1 MSATKPEPGWGPFTV
16 EPGSDNQ
23 PDHSHAVRPEASGQ
37 APLHPYAWFCMGAL
51 AVVVLALSARGSTAS
66 NLIPLGVG
74 ALGLYYR
81 WGMAPVL
88 VALVT
93 GACLLITGEGGA
105 APLSARPLELST
117 WFVCAGTLAY
127 IAGHYRLQSLTTN
140 ILPPEPT
147 VLTPGN
153 AGQSLSGLIV
163 RPSFDPNE
171 MGWLLFQPQVLALAA
186 MLIMRMVPERFNEFG
201 LARGLWQLIV
211 IGWTAGLTVVVARG
225 VLGYVGWRNMSQ
237 RQARMTLQDI
247 TWLEIGSEQRRIEQ
261 WRAWRH
267 DRRES

>member
-1 MSATKPEPGWGPFTV
+1 MSETESEPGWGPFRD
-16 EPGSDNQ
+16 ELRHDKPSGQ
-23 PDHSHAVRPEASGQ
+23 PLVSGPDVAGQ

-51 AVVVLALSARGSTAS
+51 GVVVLALSARGSTPS

-74 ALGLYYR
+74 ALGLYFR

-105 APLSARPLELST
+105 VPVSTRPLELST

-140 ILPPEPT
+140 ILPPET
-147 VLTPGN
+147 TKLTSSGT
-153 AGQSLSGLIV
+153 GQAVAGLIV

-186 MLIMRMVPERFNEFG
+186 MLIMRMVPERLNEFG
-201 LARGLWQLIV
+201 IARGLWQLIV
-211 IGWTAGLTVVVARG
+211 IGWAAGLAVVVARG
-225 VLGYVGWRNMSQ
+225 ILAYLGWRNMSQ
-237 RQARMTLQDI
+237 RQARMTLQDM
-247 TWLEIGSEQRRIEQ
+247 TWLEIGSEQRRINQ
-261 WRAWRH
+261 WLAWRH
-267 DRRES
+267 NRRES